1 LKDSH
6 FIATVRPCL
15 HVRRGEKPWSGW
27 RRKEREER
35 KVEERGKKEKGRCPI
50 HTNFFF
56 VEGVKRQKALS
67 KSLIVRIEREI
78 DIKGEREKK

>member
-1 LKDSH
+1 
-6 FIATVRPCL
+6 
-15 HVRRGEKPWSGW
+15 VRRGEKLWSGW

-35 KVEERGKKEKGRCPI
+35 KVEERGKKEKGRCPF

-78 DIKGEREKK
+78 DIKGEREREIDIKGEREWGGRER